1 MKQDTTKKRKKVL
14 FVVTKSNFGGAQR
27 YVYDLATNL
36 PQDSFEVVVAFGST
50 GVPGGSAGKLSE
62 MLAHAQIR
70 TILVP
75 ELGRD
80 VSLRSDIAAS
90 GALWRIFKHELPDV
104 VHLNSSK
111 VGGLGALIARTA
123 GVPKIIFT
131 AHGWPFFEDR
141 NIFSLLAIR
150 TISWITVL
158 FSHATICISKFDEMN
173 ARWMPFVQKKITI
186 IHNGIGAV
194 DFIERNTARSA
205 LFPEGRRIARPDTVW
220 VLTNAELHPNKN
232 LFAGIDAVALYNK
245 THTDHPIFYSIMG
258 SGEQYQELHT
268 YIEVHHLSDSICL
281 LGFIPDG
288 KRYLQAFD
296 IFFLPSKKEGLP
308 YVLLEAGKAGLP
320 VVASDVGGIP
330 EIVTS
335 RTSGFLSVSTYI
347 EGFVHNLTTLIED
360 EKLAER
366 IGSALTE
373 CVARDFSFERML
385 QETISLY

>member
-1 MKQDTTKKRKKVL
+1 MKQDTTKKLKKVL

-36 PQDSFEVVVAFGST
+36 PQDAFEVVVAFGTT
-50 GVPGGSAGKLSE
+50 GLPGGSAGKLSE
-62 MLAHAQIR
+62 MLTQAHIR
-70 TILVP
+70 TILIP

-80 VSLRSDIAAS
+80 VSLRSDIAAC
-90 GALWRIFKHELPDV
+90 GALWRIFKEEHPDV

-111 VGGLGALIARTA
+111 VGSLGALIARIA
-123 GVPKIIFT
+123 RVPKIIFT
-131 AHGWPFFEDR
+131 AHGWPFLEDR
-141 NIFSLLAIR
+141 KIFAILAIS
-150 TISWITVL
+150 IMSWVTVL
-158 FSHATICISKFDEMN
+158 FSHATICVSECDRKN
-173 ARWMPFVQKKITI
+173 AWWMPFVQKKITV
-186 IHNGIGAV
+186 IHNGIGSV
-194 DFIERNTARSA
+194 DFTERNTARST
-205 LFPEGRRIARPDTVW
+205 LFPEDQRIAHSDDVW
-220 VLTNAELHPNKN
+220 VITNAELHPNKN

-335 RTSGFLSVSTYI
+335 RTSGFLSVSTDI

-385 QETISLY
+385 RETISLY

>member
-1 MKQDTTKKRKKVL
+1 MKQDTTKKLKKVL

-36 PQDSFEVVVAFGST
+36 PQDAFEVVVAFGTT
-50 GVPGGSAGKLSE
+50 GLPGGSAGKLSE
-62 MLAHAQIR
+62 MLTQAHIR
-70 TILVP
+70 TILIP

-80 VSLRSDIAAS
+80 VSLRSDIAAC
-90 GALWRIFKHELPDV
+90 GALWRIFKEEHPDV

-111 VGGLGALIARTA
+111 VGSLGALIARIA
-123 GVPKIIFT
+123 RVPKIIFT
-131 AHGWPFFEDR
+131 AHGWPFLEDR
-141 NIFSLLAIR
+141 KIFAILAIS
-150 TISWITVL
+150 IMSWVTVL
-158 FSHATICISKFDEMN
+158 FSHATICVSECDRKN
-173 ARWMPFVQKKITI
+173 AWWMPFVQKKITV
-186 IHNGIGAV
+186 IHNGIGSV
-194 DFIERNTARSA
+194 DFTERNTARST
-205 LFPEGRRIARPDTVW
+205 LFPEDQRIAHSDDVW
-220 VLTNAELHPNKN
+220 VITNAELHPNKN

-320 VVASDVGGIP
+320 VVASDVGGIS

-335 RTSGFLSVSTYI
+335 RTSGFLSVHTDI

-373 CVARDFSFERML
+373 RIARDFSFERML
-385 QETISLY
+385 RETISLY